1 MVFLLCVL
9 KMSDLW
15 VEGRGR
21 PEVVRDGVEEEA
33 ARREES
39 WEVKASEVDVEMIL
53 SVDFGFGRG
62 MP

>member
-1 MVFLLCVL
+1 
-9 KMSDLW
+9 MSDLW